1 MTRSPAPNLAFALSL
16 LAFAACGENTTP
28 TQPDTAGD
36 QSLATSSFALASNAW
51 TKRASPPEILPRGG
65 LAAGVVNNAAGQP
78 ILYIFGGFFED
89 HPNGSIRAYDY
100 SRNTWTTKA
109 SGVERQSTN
118 GVGRIG
124 GKLYFSGGYTGG
136 RDGTC
141 CDATRPTLYAYD
153 PAADLLVQ
161 KADMP
166 QPTADGVTGV
176 INGKLYVLAGSCS
189 DDSPPFDCSEHG
201 SSRRFYRYDPATN
214 TWTTLPPAP
223 HQHAGGAGG
232 VINGRFY
239 VAGGGSVVRYRL
251 DVYNPVT
258 NAWRARADLPEARAG
273 VAGAVLQNKLY
284 VIGGSG
290 PSGNRAV
297 FAYDP
302 VTNKWQTRASLSVGR
317 TSLAAASLVTIYGNP
332 KILAV
337 GGFDGSEGP
346 GANELYT
353 P

>member
-1 MTRSPAPNLAFALSL
+1 MSRPPTLNLAFTFSL
-16 LAFAACGENTTP
+16 LTLAACGENTEP
-28 TQPDTAGD
+28 TQPATAED
-36 QSLATSSFALASNAW
+36 RSSLEASLAFASNTW
-51 TKRASPPEILPRGG
+51 TNRARLPEGGPRGG
-65 LAAGVVNNAAGQP
+65 LAAGVVNNSAGNP

-89 HPNGSIRAYDY
+89 HPNGSIRAYNY

-109 SGVERQSTN
+109 SGVERQRTN

-124 GKLYFSGGYTGG
+124 GKLYFSGGYIGG

-153 PAADLLVQ
+153 PAADRLVQ

-176 INGKLYVLAGSCS
+176 INGKLYVLAGTCS

-201 SSRRFYRYDPATN
+201 TSRRFYRYDPATN

-251 DVYNPVT
+251 DVYDPVT
-258 NAWRARADLPEARAG
+258 NIWRARADLPEARSG
-273 VAGAVLQNKLY
+273 TAGAVLQNKLY
-284 VIGGSG
+284 VIGGVG

-302 VTNKWQTRASLSVGR
+302 VTNKWQTRASLNAGR
-317 TSLAAASLVTIYGNP
+317 SSLAAASLVTIYGNP

-337 GGFDGSEGP
+337 GGFDGSDGP